1 MSPYSISQ
9 ALGLLFNGADS
20 SSTSSHQLAQHVFG
34 ISEAKETND
43 AGTTRKLVI
52 NDGLLDLSS
61 RLSPPVTTTT
71 TNNNNNSVIFYQA
84 NSIWVAPRYTL
95 QAKYKNIA
103 EKTFPNSM
111 VAPIATAAIINQWVS
126 AATQDKIKDMVTED
140 ALSTATLILINA
152 LYFKGIWEKP
162 FEKNDTGPFAFT
174 PFNGRQ
180 YDAAMMYLA
189 KTSGDSPI
197 RAAMFPSS
205 DGTGKTSSEVQCVA
219 ISIPYQGNQ
228 YSAILSMPYG
238 DVHYDEQQKKLVL
251 TESGEEYAQALN
263 TCRFVLIR
271 DLAVGL
277 GDNDDDDDAP
287 SGQQQ
292 KEKLVN
298 LKPVGGALKL
308 YLPRFEVEYSVSLN
322 TALQAVGITA
332 PFAPTQGDFSQMVET
347 TGDSSNNGG
356 GGRVVSDL
364 YVSDVIH
371 KVFVKVDEQGTEA
384 AAATAVIMMRSAMP
398 RMDNEELF
406 VKLDRPF
413 VFSVVNNETGVILF
427 VGEVNAPEK
436 WNGR

>member
-1 MSPYSISQ
+1 LSPYSISQ

-20 SSTSSHQLAQHVFG
+20 TSTSSRQLAQHVFG
-34 ISEAKETND
+34 ISEEKETND
-43 AGTTRKLVI
+43 AGTTRKLII

-61 RLSPPVTTTT
+61 RLSPPVTST
-71 TNNNNNSVIFYQA
+71 TNSAIFHQA

-95 QAKYKNIA
+95 QANYKNIA

-111 VAPIATAAIINQWVS
+111 VAPIGTAAIINQWVS
-126 AATQDKIKDMVTED
+126 SATQDKIKDMVTED
-140 ALSTATLILINA
+140 AVSTATLILINA

-162 FEKNDTGPFAFT
+162 FEKNDTGPLAFT
-174 PFNGRQ
+174 PFNGQR
-180 YDAAMMYLA
+180 YDAAMMMYLA
-189 KTSGDSPI
+189 KSSGHSPI
-197 RAAMFPSS
+197 RAAIFPRTDGSS
-205 DGTGKTSSEVQCVA
+205 KTSSEAQCVA
-219 ISIPYQGNQ
+219 ISIPYQGKQ
-228 YSAILSMPYG
+228 YSAVLSMPYG

-251 TESGEEYAQALN
+251 TESGEEYAQALDK
-263 TCRFVLIR
+263 CRSVLIR
-271 DLAVGL
+271 DLGVGI
-277 GDNDDDDDAP
+277 GDNDDGSP
-287 SGQQQ
+287 SMQQQ
-292 KEKLVN
+292 KKKVVN

-347 TGDSSNNGG
+347 TGDSNNNGG

-398 RMDNEELF
+398 QMDNDELF
-406 VKLDRPF
+406 VKFDRPF